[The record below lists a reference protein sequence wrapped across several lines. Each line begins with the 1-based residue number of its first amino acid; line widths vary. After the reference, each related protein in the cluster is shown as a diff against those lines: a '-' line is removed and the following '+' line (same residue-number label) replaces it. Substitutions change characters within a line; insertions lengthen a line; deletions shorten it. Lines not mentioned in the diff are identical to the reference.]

1 MLLGSSL
8 SALGCAQGRVGI
20 TFTAGFSLIS
30 KELNCILNY
39 IGSKYSLLPFIDKH
53 YRRVADGSE
62 QTFCDLFAG
71 TGAVGRYFK
80 GKGLRVIA
88 NDIQY
93 YSYVLNKA
101 YLEINKP
108 PSFAVLRKAYRG
120 EMARANLPAMT
131 PLTSVLAFI
140 NDLPKRRGFIARHY
154 SPIANRFYYTQ
165 ENAEKAD
172 AIRQAIEGWRAE
184 AIVNEREY
192 FYILCSLLEAIDQVA
207 NTASV
212 YGAYLKKFKSSARRR
227 LLLKPLELSNHVKG
241 CKVYNED
248 ANRLI
253 ERIKCDV
260 LYLDPPY
267 NHRQYGA
274 NYHVLETIA
283 ADDRPKLR
291 GITGMRDYQG
301 SLYCGAKSARTALE
315 QLIRSARCKHIF
327 VSYNDEGILSLS
339 EVQEIL
345 ALRGRPKTFQRT
357 YNRFK
362 ADNGRAYKRDKTVE
376 YLHYVRVT

>member
-1 MLLGSSL
+1 
-8 SALGCAQGRVGI
+8 
-20 TFTAGFSLIS
+20 
-30 KELNCILNY
+30 LNY
-39 IGSKYSLLPFIDKH
+39 IGSKYSLLPFIEK
-53 YRRVADGSE
+53 YYARIADGSE
-62 QTFCDLFAG
+62 KTFCDLFAG
-71 TGAVGRYFK
+71 TGAVGRFFK
-80 GKGLRVIA
+80 SKGLRVIA

-108 PSFAVLRKAYRG
+108 PSFATLRKEFHAEIATFSRQQIS
-120 EMARANLPAMT
+120 
-131 PLTSVLAFI
+131 PLQSVLDFM
-140 NDLPKRRGFIARHY
+140 NSLPKRRGFITKHY
-154 SPIANRFYYTQ
+154 SPVANRFYYTR

-172 AIRQAIEGWRAE
+172 AIRQAVEKWRASKT
-184 AIVNEREY
+184 ITEREY

-212 YGAYLKKFKSSARRR
+212 YGAFLKQFKNSAKRK
-227 LLLKPLELSNHVKG
+227 LLLKPLELSDPVKG

-248 ANRLI
+248 ANDLI

-283 ADDRPKLR
+283 ADDKPRLR
-291 GITGMRDYQG
+291 GVTGMRDYQS
-301 SLYCGAKSARTALE
+301 SLYCRAKSAKTALE
-315 QLIRSARCKHIF
+315 HLIIRARAKHIF
-327 VSYNDEGILSLS
+327 VSYNDEGIMSLEDVQEVLSL
-339 EVQEIL
+339 
-345 ALRGRPKTFQRT
+345 RGKPKTFQRA

-362 ADNGRAYKRDKTVE
+362 ADNGRAYLRDKTVE
-376 YLHYVRVT
+376 YLHYVRVTKS